1 MSHAGAD
8 RRFKLWFNYSQ
19 HSTELA
25 GSASSKK
32 NRRHVMKVAEDEIK
46 RLVDVHGDNFD
57 VEFVAEGPVV
67 IP

>member
-1 MSHAGAD
+1 
-8 RRFKLWFNYSQ
+8 
-19 HSTELA
+19 
-25 GSASSKK
+25 
-32 NRRHVMKVAEDEIK
+32 MKVAEDEIK